1 MHISSTEL
9 EKLSNTRQS
18 QEKLPLLLRRLITN
32 NLDGKYIVNLDIPG
46 GDSIWKPG
54 ADGYV
59 QTLEN
64 SILGE
69 AGIYLIECGQ
79 DESYQTKF
87 QKDLD
92 KRTENLSQNSNKT
105 FVFITTRKV
114 RNKDASI
121 AKAQKKNPKAN
132 FWKNIRIFDAD
143 DIETWLE
150 HDYATS
156 AWLCDVLEKPF
167 DDIYNFEKKW
177 QDWIKSTIIP
187 LDENIILAR
196 KNIYEKEINDWLLHD
211 KGLIEVRACTK
222 KESLLYLLAS
232 IMKISSLEE
241 REDIKSKIT
250 IIEDRKQW
258 NRVVENGNSKK
269 LILVPMFDIPE
280 GIHTLLEK
288 GYTIYL
294 PLAKKDSFQTNKKL
308 DVDNIC
314 NYLLEP
320 IIEAKYGY
328 EYQKLIYKNFSNNDM
343 LLLQRILR
351 NPKAPLPK
359 PIWANKNYANIL
371 LFLSIFSSWDDLN
384 RKDIELIE
392 KTLKIPYSEIKN
404 KLIELMN
411 IDEAPIQQIGNIF
424 QVTNPKL
431 LIEYLGA
438 YLTKEQFFSL
448 LKSVQE
454 VLTTIDNEYSKEKD
468 YFNFDFFHN
477 KAKYSEQIKSSSTK
491 GLALFA
497 NNDNY
502 FNSNVKIKEQINRVI
517 KDIFEDCDYKLWLF
531 LGSYMPMLFEA
542 SPEIMLTETDRMLD
556 NKVILDTIIEEGSI
570 SFGGNCYYAG
580 ILWGLESVAW
590 LPEYLNKATSI
601 LLKMYSNWV
610 NGSGYANSPLSSL
623 HKIYCAWYPHTSVDT
638 EDRKKILTTFINGR
652 KYNEALTNLL
662 IKLLPQRNESLC
674 SSTEP
679 SYLEYKR
686 LKLKNADVWNM
697 YNFVFEKLLIL
708 MDELNNWDI
717 LIGCYFDLSTDQ
729 KQKLYD
735 KLNSLDFSTIQ
746 DDKKIEIQKAILLK
760 TYWFDEFGKNKEFSK
775 EDKNLIESLKTIIS
789 KINFSDKHKQY
800 VALFTSYDYK
810 HNDTIYAKKL
820 KDLLDDEGIEGI
832 IHLIGHIEDSY
843 GFRLIDALKSQTF
856 SEEQIKE
863 ILSYLG
869 QNEKIDKILF
879 NFIGQYFWNN
889 EMPFI
894 NQYWNTN
901 WKDSIKQNILL
912 NLSSSPELWKWIET
926 NHLEN
931 LYWSKKIFRGD
942 FSASKLDF
950 IIPRLKQYNNTD
962 SLLEIVFYNKNTINT
977 KEIVDA
983 LILYT
988 GEHHLQLSSYYITEL
1003 FDILYANNVEQ
1014 DLLIKLEMKY
1024 LKILDH
1030 NGIPRAIKK
1039 ELSTPASSF
1048 FSDIVKML
1056 YGEESLDDDKREK
1069 IRQQSKNEND
1079 ERTKELAISLM
1090 IKMDKNFIFENKR
1103 DIKSWFENNKT
1114 NLQKLNRLQYGLSFI
1129 GQMFGQSPN
1138 DASDNIWPLKE
1149 IREIIEAE
1157 ESEILE
1163 KGILIGKH
1171 NSIGIRAITPDA
1183 KDMWTA
1189 YNEYK
1194 EYAKIV
1200 RFQYPRTSNLLE
1212 KIAAGYKE
1220 LAESDENSHKQRYM

>member
-1 MHISSTEL
+1 MYISSTEL
-9 EKLSNTRQS
+9 EQWSNTRQS

-32 NLDGKYIVNLDIPG
+32 NLDGKYIVHLDIPG
-46 GDSIWKPG
+46 GDSIWKLG
-54 ADGYV
+54 FDGFL
-59 QTLEN
+59 QTSEN

-69 AGIYLIECGQ
+69 AGIYQIECGQ
-79 DESYQTKF
+79 DKNYQTKF

-92 KRTENLSQNSNKT
+92 KRTENLSPNSNKT
-105 FVFITTRKV
+105 FAFITTRKV
-114 RNKDASI
+114 RNKNASI
-121 AKAQKKNPKAN
+121 AKAQKKNPKTN

-143 DIETWLE
+143 DIETWLDN
-150 HDYATS
+150 DYATS
-156 AWLCDVLEKPF
+156 AWLCDILEKPF

-177 QDWIKSTIIP
+177 QDWIHSTIIP

-196 KNIYEKEINDWLLHD
+196 KNVYEKEINDWLLHD

-250 IIEDRKQW
+250 IIENMKQW
-258 NRVVENGNSKK
+258 KRVVENGNSKK
-269 LILVPMFDIPE
+269 LILVPMFDAPE

-288 GYTIYL
+288 GYTIYF
-294 PLAKKDSFQTNKKL
+294 PLAKRDSFQTDKKL
-308 DVDNIC
+308 NVDNIC

-320 IIEAKYGY
+320 IIESKYGY
-328 EYQKLIYKNFSNNDM
+328 EYQKLIYRNFSNNDM

-359 PIWANKNYANIL
+359 PIWANKNYTDIL
-371 LFLSIFSSWDDLN
+371 LFLSIFSSWNDLN
-384 RKDIELIE
+384 IKDVELIE
-392 KTLKIPYSEIKN
+392 KTLKMPYSEIKN
-404 KLIELMN
+404 KLVELMN

-424 QVTNPKL
+424 QVINPKL
-431 LIEYLGA
+431 IIEYVGI
-438 YLTKEQFFSL
+438 YLTHEQLSSL

-454 VLTTIDNEYSKEKD
+454 VLTTIDIDYSKEKN
-468 YFNFDFFHN
+468 YFNFDFSQN
-477 KAKYSEQIKSSSTK
+477 KEKYSEQIKSSSTK

-502 FNSNVKIKEQINRVI
+502 FNSNVRVKEQINRVI
-517 KDIFEDCDYKLWLF
+517 KDIFENSDYKLWLF
-531 LGSYMPMLFEA
+531 LNSYLEMLFEA
-542 SPEIMLTETDRMLD
+542 APEIMLTQTAHLVDDKIVL
-556 NKVILDTIIEEGSI
+556 NTIMERSST
-570 SFGGNCYYAG
+570 SFFGNCYYTG
-580 ILWGLESVAW
+580 ILRGLESVAW
-590 LPEYLNKATSI
+590 LPQYLSMATVT
-601 LLKMYSNWV
+601 LLKIHSNW
-610 NGSGYANSPLSSL
+610 GTLSGFSPLSSL
-623 HKIYCAWYPHTSVDT
+623 HKIYCAWCPHTSVNT
-638 EDRKKILTTFINGR
+638 EGRKEILTTLINGC
-652 KYNEALTNLL
+652 KYNEALSSLL
-662 IKLLPQRNESLC
+662 IKLLPQRSESLC
-674 SSTEP
+674 CSNEP
-679 SYLEYKR
+679 HYLEYKH

-697 YNFVFEKLLIL
+697 YNFVFEKLLIF
-708 MDELNNWDI
+708 MDNINNWDI
-717 LIGCYFDLSTDQ
+717 LIEHYFDFSTDQ

-760 TYWFDEFGKNKEFSK
+760 TTWFDEFGEDKDFSK
-775 EDKNLIESLKTIIS
+775 EDKKLIESLKTIIL
-789 KINFSDKHKQY
+789 KINFSDKYKQC
-800 VALFTSYDYK
+800 VALFTSYNYK
-810 HNDTIYAKKL
+810 NDDTIYAKEL
-820 KDLLDDEGIEGI
+820 KTLLDNEGIEGI
-832 IHLIGHIEDSY
+832 IHLIEYIEDSY

-856 SEEQIKE
+856 SDEQIKE
-863 ILSYLG
+863 MLSYLG
-869 QNEKIDKILF
+869 QNEKMDKILF
-879 NFIGQYFWNN
+879 NFIGHYFWNN
-889 EMPFI
+889 EIPFI

-901 WKDSIKQNILL
+901 WNDSIKQNILL

-926 NHLEN
+926 NHLEH

-950 IIPRLKQYNNTD
+950 IIPKLKQYNNTD

-988 GEHHLQLSSYYITEL
+988 GEHHLQLANYYITEL

-1039 ELSTPASSF
+1039 ELSTPASAF
-1048 FSDIVKML
+1048 FSDIVKIL
-1056 YGEESLDDDKREK
+1056 YGEEGLDDDEHEKR
-1069 IRQQSKNEND
+1069 RQQSKNEND
-1079 ERTKELAISLM
+1079 ERTQELAISLM

-1114 NLQKLNRLQYGLSFI
+1114 NLQKLNRLRCGLSFI

-1157 ESEILE
+1157 ENEIFE
-1163 KGILIGKH
+1163 NGILIGKY
-1171 NSIGIRAITPDA
+1171 NSIGIRSITPDA
-1183 KDMWTA
+1183 KDMWAA

-1194 EYAKIV
+1194 GYAKTV

-1212 KIAAGYKE
+1212 KIADEYKE
-1220 LAESDENSHKQRYM
+1220 LAESDENSHKQRYV

>member
-9 EKLSNTRQS
+9 ENWSNTRQS

-32 NLDGKYIVNLDIPG
+32 NLNGKYLVNLDIPG

-79 DESYQTKF
+79 DENYQTKF
-87 QKDLD
+87 KNDLD
-92 KRTENLSQNSNKT
+92 KRSKNLSPNSNMT

-114 RNKDASI
+114 KNKNIII
-121 AKAQKKNPKAN
+121 AEAQEKNPQTK
-132 FWKNIRIFDAD
+132 FWKDIKIFDAD
-143 DIETWLE
+143 NIEAWIE
-150 HDYATS
+150 NDYATR
-156 AWLCDVLEKPF
+156 AWLCDILEKTF

-196 KNIYEKEINDWLLHD
+196 KNIYEKEINNWLLYD
-211 KGLIEVRACTK
+211 KGLIEVRANTQ
-222 KESLLYLLAS
+222 KESLLYLFAS
-232 IMKISSLEE
+232 IMKISSMEK

-250 IIEDRKQW
+250 IIENKNQW
-258 NRVVENGNSKK
+258 NRVVENGHSKK
-269 LILVPMFDIPE
+269 LILIPMFDVPE

-288 GYTIYL
+288 GYTIYF
-294 PLAKKDSFQTNKKL
+294 PLAKRDAFQTCKKL

-328 EYQKLIYKNFSNNDM
+328 KYQNLIHQNFSNDDI

-351 NPKAPLPK
+351 NPDAPLPK
-359 PIWANKNYANIL
+359 PIWADKSSATIL
-371 LFLSIFSSWDDLN
+371 LFLSMFSSWNDLN
-384 RKDIELIE
+384 LKDIELIE
-392 KTLKIPYSEIKN
+392 KTLNMPYGDFKN
-404 KLIELMN
+404 QLVALMN
-411 IDEAPIQQIGNIF
+411 IEEAPIQQIDNIF

-431 LIEYLGA
+431 IIESLGA
-438 YLTKEQFFSL
+438 YLTKEQLSSL

-454 VLTTIDNEYSKEKD
+454 ILTTVDNDYSKEKD
-468 YFNFDFFHN
+468 YFNFDFSHD
-477 KAKYSEQIKSSSTK
+477 KGKYSKQIKSSSTK

-497 NNDNY
+497 NNEIY
-502 FNSNVKIKEQINRVI
+502 FNSNVKVKEQINRVI
-517 KDIFEDCDYKLWLF
+517 KNIFEDSDYNLWLF
-531 LGSYMPMLFEA
+531 LSSYMQMLFEA
-542 SPEIMLTETDRMLD
+542 APEIMLTQTDRMLN
-556 NKVILDTIIEEGSI
+556 NKVILNTIIEKSSI
-570 SFGGNCYYAG
+570 TFGGNCYYAG

-590 LPEYLNKATSI
+590 LPEYLNKTTYI
-601 LLKMYSNWV
+601 LLKMYSNWA
-610 NGSGYANSPLSSL
+610 NTSGYANSPLSSL
-623 HKIYCAWYPHTSVDT
+623 HKIYCAWCPHTSVDT
-638 EDRKKILTTFINGR
+638 KGRKEILTSLINGR
-652 KYNEALTNLL
+652 KYNDALIDLL
-662 IKLLPQRNESLC
+662 IKLLPQQGEVLSCL
-674 SSTEP
+674 TEP

-686 LKLKNADVWNM
+686 LKLTNMDVLDM

-708 MDELNNWDI
+708 IGEVNNWDI
-717 LIGCYFDLSTDQ
+717 LIERYFDLSTAQ
-729 KQKLYD
+729 KRKLYD
-735 KLNSLDFSTIQ
+735 KLNLLDFSTIQ

-760 TYWFDEFGKNKEFSK
+760 TYWFDEFGKNKEFSE
-775 EDKNLIESLKTIIS
+775 EDKSIIESLKTIIS
-789 KINFSDKHKQY
+789 KINFSDKYKQY

-810 HNDTIYAKKL
+810 HDDTIYTKEL
-820 KDLLDDEGIEGI
+820 KALLDDEGIKGI
-832 IHLIGHIEDSY
+832 INLAKHIEDTY
-843 GFRLIDALKSQTF
+843 DFRLINALKSQTF

-889 EMPFI
+889 EMLFI

-901 WKDSIKQNILL
+901 WNDSIKQNILL
-912 NLSSSPELWKWIET
+912 NLTSSPELWKWIEV
-926 NHLEN
+926 NHFEH
-931 LYWSKKIFRGD
+931 LYWSKKTFRGD

-950 IIPRLKQYNNTD
+950 IISKLKQYNNTD
-962 SLLEIVFYNKNTINT
+962 SLLEIVFDNKNTINT
-977 KEIVDA
+977 KEIIDA

-988 GEHHLQLSSYYITEL
+988 GERHLQLSSYYITEL

-1014 DLLIKLEMKY
+1014 DLLIKLEIKY
-1024 LKILDH
+1024 LKILDYK
-1030 NGIPRAIKK
+1030 GIPRAIKK
-1039 ELSTPASSF
+1039 ELSDPTSSF
-1048 FSDIVKML
+1048 FSDMVKIL
-1056 YGEESLDDDKREK
+1056 YREEGLDDDESEKR
-1069 IRQQSKNEND
+1069 RQHSKNEND
-1079 ERTKELAISLM
+1079 ERTQELAISLM
-1090 IKMDKNFIFENKR
+1090 IKMDNTFIFENKR

-1114 NLQKLNRLQYGLSFI
+1114 HLQKLNRLRSGLSFI

-1157 ESEILE
+1157 ENEILE
-1163 KGILIGKH
+1163 NGILIGKY
-1171 NSIGIRAITPDA
+1171 NSIGIRSITPDA
-1183 KDMWTA
+1183 KDMWAA

-1194 EYAKIV
+1194 GYAKTV
-1200 RFQYPRTSNLLE
+1200 RFQYPRTSNLLQ
-1212 KIAAGYKE
+1212 KIATEYKE